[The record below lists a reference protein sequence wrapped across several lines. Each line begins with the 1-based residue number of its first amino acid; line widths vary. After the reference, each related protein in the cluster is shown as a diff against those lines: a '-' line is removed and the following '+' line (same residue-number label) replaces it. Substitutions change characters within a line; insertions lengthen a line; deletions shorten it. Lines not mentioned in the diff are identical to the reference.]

1 MFSFLKNGDIHNTIR
16 ELTNLPGL
24 VSSDSSKIKYTLLD
38 YSTVMRGN
46 LTNGNPIFHGISKPE
61 EEIELANEE
70 AATAT
75 ETAPATATDNND
87 ADYDYDYDN
96 DEEMKTPLPAR
107 TMDFSN
113 KQFYCENAVLSE
125 IFAKELAF
133 LNRTIQMISLVAG
146 RYHEEQEDNEWG
158 RCDNG
163 DDIESGTGTETGYYV
178 GDDYIEDD
186 SVPSV
191 LERTHSSSSSSSSS
205 SHTQNQ
211 LANTLLIGSGQLQQH
226 FFSLCVLAEIDI
238 VLVNAMTT
246 LDRPLTESSI
256 MKQQRAHTH
265 VVSSIYT
272 HFCRFDAEHR
282 APVVRIFQTLRD
294 ISSAA
299 WGMMS
304 LLAYSNLFRLTRGT
318 DFEISPI
325 NPDEAI
331 FPNHGRP
338 FRPRMG
344 TAATIPENWAERW
357 GGGKPENEN
366 AVVGI
371 ERV

>member
-1 MFSFLKNGDIHNTIR
+1 MFSFLKNGVIHNTIR
-16 ELTNLPGL
+16 DLTNLPGL

-46 LTNGNPIFHGISKPE
+46 LTNGNPIFTGISKPE
-61 EEIELANEE
+61 EEIELAN

-75 ETAPATATDNND
+75 ATAT
-87 ADYDYDYDN
+87 DN

-107 TMDFSN
+107 TMDLSN
-113 KQFYCENAVLSE
+113 KQFYCDNAVLSE

-163 DDIESGTGTETGYYV
+163 DDIESGTGTETGTETGYYI

-191 LERTHSSSSSSSSS
+191 LERTHSSLSSTSSSSTSRS
-205 SHTQNQ
+205 QNQ
-211 LANTLLIGSGQLQQH
+211 LANTLLIGSGQLRQH

-256 MKQQRAHTH
+256 TKQQRAHTH

-304 LLAYSNLFRLTRGT
+304 LLAYSNLHRLTAGT

-344 TAATIPENWAERW
+344 AAATIPENWAERW
-357 GGGKPENEN
+357 GGGEQREEV
-366 AVVGI
+366 VVGI

>member
-46 LTNGNPIFHGISKPE
+46 LTNGNPIFTGISKPE
-61 EEIELANEE
+61 EEIELANAA

-75 ETAPATATDNND
+75 ATDADNN
-87 ADYDYDYDN
+87 ADTDYDYDN

-163 DDIESGTGTETGYYV
+163 DDIESGTGYYD

-191 LERTHSSSSSSSSS
+191 LERTHSSLSSS
-205 SHTQNQ
+205 SHSQNQ

-256 MKQQRAHTH
+256 TKQQRAHTH

-304 LLAYSNLFRLTRGT
+304 VLAYSNLYRLTCGT
-318 DFEISPI
+318 EFEISPI

-344 TAATIPENWAERW
+344 TPATIPENWAERW
-357 GGGKPENEN
+357 GVGGEQREEV
-366 AVVGI
+366 VVGI